1 MLDNCICR
9 AVQKEAYLHEMEHVE
24 KGDFDEAAVGSIETW
39 EESGCEYGKD
49 MLSSRYS
56 YGQVTFSLNQTNG

>member
-39 EESGCEYGKD
+39 EE
-49 MLSSRYS
+49 
-56 YGQVTFSLNQTNG
+56 